1 MLAVDCSN
9 GVGGV
14 TLKNLLTQVSDIF
27 NIVLFNDNQP
37 EMLNTSC
44 GSEYIQLEN
53 TPPIGCLEIVRQ
65 YGEGTRF
72 CAIDGDADRLIYF

>member
-1 MLAVDCSN
+1 
-9 GVGGV
+9 
-14 TLKNLLTQVSDIF
+14 
-27 NIVLFNDNQP
+27 
-37 EMLNTSC
+37 MLNTSC

-53 TPPIGCLEIVRQ
+53 TPPIGCLEIVGQ